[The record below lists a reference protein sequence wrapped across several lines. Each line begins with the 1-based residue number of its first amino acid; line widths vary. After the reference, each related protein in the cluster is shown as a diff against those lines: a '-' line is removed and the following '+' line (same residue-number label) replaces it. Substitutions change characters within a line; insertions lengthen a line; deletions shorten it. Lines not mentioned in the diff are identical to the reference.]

1 MFDSKQRLEDKD
13 PREVKSLDRLDSYRA
28 SEKEIG
34 SEKMEKNMSPI
45 QTHQISPL

>member
-34 SEKMEKNMSPI
+34 VEKNMSPI